1 MIKFKQTKS
10 GITINIPFTILKK
23 VTEEH
28 PYAPAKVIDKAL
40 FLKEVMFQ
48 LENQLGDYEE
58 GLTGFQKLIDEAIE
72 EVVNNASDSVE
83 SAGDFEDFGEDD

>member
-10 GITINIPFTILKK
+10 GIIINIPFSILEK
-23 VTEEH
+23 VTELH
-28 PYAPAKVIDKAL
+28 PNAPAKVIDKEL

-58 GLTGFQKLIDEAIE
+58 GLTGFQKLLDEAIE

-83 SAGDFEDFGEDD
+83 SDGDFEDVD